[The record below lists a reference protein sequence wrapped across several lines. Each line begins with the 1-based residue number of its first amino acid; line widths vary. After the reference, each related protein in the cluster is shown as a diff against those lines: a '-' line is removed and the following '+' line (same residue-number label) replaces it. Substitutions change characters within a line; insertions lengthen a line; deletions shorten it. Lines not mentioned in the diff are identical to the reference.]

1 MSILKN
7 IRVDGRKI
15 VMGYG
20 FYISIFL
27 TFILCLSSPIYKHEE
42 KNETYSVIDVLNK
55 FNKETMLEYP
65 EMCADTVLMK
75 GNRGWLSL
83 FIPIIS
89 GFAFVPIICDEYNF
103 KVVRNEIFRSTNF
116 RFNTSKFVMACV
128 SGGVAVMIG
137 YALYICLISTLFPS
151 FNLYQPELQMTIS
164 EEIYGS
170 NPFFSDLNKIS
181 ITFLKLGEIFL
192 YGLFS
197 SVFVVFLSSFVKNKY
212 LVLCVPFFIQYGITQ
227 FCMKIRITEIN
238 NAEKMN
244 EKLIYISNIIL
255 PESVADLSQ
264 YVFYIKY
271 IIVYNIAKMILLYIA
286 YMIINYRRVDYG
298 E

>member
-89 GFAFVPIICDEYNF
+89 GFAFVQSY
-103 KVVRNEIFRSTNF
+103 
-116 RFNTSKFVMACV
+116 VM
-128 SGGVAVMIG
+128 
-137 YALYICLISTLFPS
+137 
-151 FNLYQPELQMTIS
+151 
-164 EEIYGS
+164 
-170 NPFFSDLNKIS
+170 
-181 ITFLKLGEIFL
+181 
-192 YGLFS
+192 
-197 SVFVVFLSSFVKNKY
+197 
-212 LVLCVPFFIQYGITQ
+212 
-227 FCMKIRITEIN
+227 
-238 NAEKMN
+238 
-244 EKLIYISNIIL
+244 NIIL
-255 PESVADLSQ
+255 RL
-264 YVFYIKY
+264 
-271 IIVYNIAKMILLYIA
+271 
-286 YMIINYRRVDYG
+286 
-298 E
+298 